1 MIVAI
6 DADKSQKLKL
16 KDIHAKYNGII
27 ANLAAK
33 AGPGQDIAV
42 AKVRAQWQAEIKAVM
57 GL

>member
-1 MIVAI
+1 MIITV
-6 DADKSQKLKL
+6 DADKAKKLNL

-27 ANLAAK
+27 ATLAAK
-33 AGPGQDIAV
+33 ACPGQDIAV